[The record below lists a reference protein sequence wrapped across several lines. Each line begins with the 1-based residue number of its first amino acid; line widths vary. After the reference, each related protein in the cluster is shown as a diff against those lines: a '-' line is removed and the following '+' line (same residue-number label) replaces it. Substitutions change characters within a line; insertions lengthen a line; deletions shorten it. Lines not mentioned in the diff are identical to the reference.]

1 MINICS
7 LFPFRCHLGPTLGLH
22 KRSNGSNIPPN
33 FQKKKKKTH
42 ILIIPMLWIEDPT
55 RPKSKKNR
63 APWFNETPTSE
74 SQVCSLRCRYVF
86 LCVELL
92 SDMIWLLGL
101 SYLLSQHL
109 VCCEKLCRKK
119 GILEYLGWIVGII
132 EMKKF
137 TNIASSNTTVS

>member
-1 MINICS
+1 MEGS
-7 LFPFRCHLGPTLGLH
+7 TL
-22 KRSNGSNIPPN
+22 
-33 FQKKKKKTH
+33 
-42 ILIIPMLWIEDPT
+42 
-55 RPKSKKNR
+55 PKSKKNR
-63 APWFNETPTSE
+63 APRFKETPTCE
-74 SQVCSLRCRYVF
+74 SQICCLRHRYVF

-132 EMKKF
+132 EMKLF
-137 TNIASSNTTVS
+137 TNVASSNSNCELNLWLEYT